1 MQRTMYKSGSLKK
14 VPAGSKG
21 LKKLPTP
28 VRNKMGFMSKGG
40 RVKKAAGGGLYANI
54 KAKQDRIKGGSGE
67 TMRKVGSKGAPTAA
81 NFKRAAKTAKP
92 IKKA

>member
-54 KAKQDRIKGGSGE
+54 EAKRNRIKGGSGE

-81 NFKRAAKTAKP
+81 NFKRAAKTAK
-92 IKKA
+92 A

>member
-1 MQRTMYKSGSLKK
+1 MYKSGSLKK
-14 VPAGSKG
+14 VPAKSKG

-40 RVKKAAGGGLYANI
+40 RVQKAAGGGLYANI
-54 KAKQDRIKGGSGE
+54 HAKQKRIAGGSGE

-81 NFKRAAKTAKP
+81 NFKRAAKTAK
-92 IKKA
+92 A

>member
-81 NFKRAAKTAKP
+81 NFKRAAKTAK
-92 IKKA
+92 A